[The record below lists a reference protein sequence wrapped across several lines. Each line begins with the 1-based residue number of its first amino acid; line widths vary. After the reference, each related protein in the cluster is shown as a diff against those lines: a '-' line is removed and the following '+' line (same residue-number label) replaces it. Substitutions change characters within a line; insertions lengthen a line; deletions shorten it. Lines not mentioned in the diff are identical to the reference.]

1 MCHKVIATYQQ
12 TFQNNDPTVNKP
24 IFRFNRIYKSK
35 PEQFFRVKCVS
46 LSSVNKYRNPSGA
59 PAPGEYSQNLGEMYL
74 TGLQSFN
81 KNCNF
86 KSDTEEDNRLYLG
99 DLNGIVP
106 DCHFIVDS
114 IPLDNFT
121 IFNSHA
127 YGKFT
132 ACFHIELIDP

>member
-12 TFQNNDPTVNKP
+12 TFQNNDPNVNKP

-46 LSSVNKYRNPSGA
+46 LSSVPKYA
-59 PAPGEYSQNLGEMYL
+59 ADTKICGEMYL
-74 TGLQSFN
+74 TGLQAFN

-86 KSDTEEDNRLYLG
+86 KSETEEDNRLYLG

-121 IFNSHA
+121 IFNNNFE
-127 YGKFT
+127 GIFT
-132 ACFHIELIDP
+132 ACFHIELIEP